1 VIDAYIPDGAAADI
15 LFRFSD
21 DGIIWTEWT
30 AAYPLSG
37 TTTIPLPSVLARYMQ
52 YTVRMTGNEN
62 FESPVMKGVTTT
74 YSKPSTDVFFLRPV
88 PIDASADDYVG
99 EVVMTHA
106 EEAPAGSHV
115 TYGLAH
121 HDTPDKAD
129 YSWVTR
135 PWFVD
140 NQREM
145 VLTRFNEPT
154 VTDNYRAFT
163 AINGPWP
170 AVAAVDVYLIGM
182 ESKEGVLLSQ
192 DDYALNNKTGTV
204 SLVTPVK
211 EGDRII
217 VDIKPDNVLRLAIKV
232 FNPSRTPVEIGQVT
246 VMYNK
251 TKRVRR
257 TSDGTIV
264 RHPMG
269 DEIDD
274 SSSSSSSLSSS
285 SSVK

>member
-1 VIDAYIPDGAAADI
+1 
-15 LFRFSD
+15 
-21 DGIIWTEWT
+21 
-30 AAYPLSG
+30 
-37 TTTIPLPSVLARYMQ
+37 M
-52 YTVRMTGNEN
+52 
-62 FESPVMKGVTTT
+62 
-74 YSKPSTDVFFLRPV
+74 RPV

-99 EVVMTHA
+99 EVVMTHI
-106 EEAPAGSHV
+106 EEAPAGAKV

-140 NQREM
+140 NKREM

-154 VTDNYRAFT
+154 ITDNYRAFT

-170 AVAAVDVYLIGM
+170 VVASVDVYLIRLGS
-182 ESKEGVLLSQ
+182 EEGVLLSS
-192 DDYALNNKTGTV
+192 DDYSLNNKTGTV
-204 SLVTPVK
+204 SLVTPAK

-217 VDIKPDNVLRLAIKV
+217 VDIKPDNVIRLAIKV
-232 FNPSRTPVEIGQVT
+232 FNPSSTPVEIGQVT

-257 TSDGTIV
+257 SSEGTIV
-264 RHPMG
+264 RHPIG
-269 DEIDD
+269 DEIDE

-285 SSVK
+285 SSQ